1 MERPE
6 VEEARVAGAEW
17 TQERGQGM
25 WAEEQGKVLEGAW
38 WVTERLYFA

>member
-6 VEEARVAGAEW
+6 VEEARVAEDDW

-25 WAEEQGKVLEGAW
+25 WAEGAGEGP
-38 WVTERLYFA
+38 EGLGGSQRGLYFE